1 MAGQSRTLKL
11 SILAD
16 IDNLKKNLNSGSNE
30 VESFGSKLGGFAK
43 KAGAAFAVAGA
54 AAAAYASKLAVDG
67 VKAAIEDEQAQTQ
80 LALALENATGATNAQ
95 IKATEDS
102 ILQMSLATGVAD
114 DQLRPALGRLVRSTG
129 DITKAQDLLST
140 ALDISAATGKPLEAV
155 ANSLGKAYD
164 GNTAALG
171 KLGIGL
177 DAAEL
182 KSMSFEQV
190 QGRLTDLFGGA
201 AAANA
206 DTYAGKI
213 ARVQVAFNEAQE
225 TVGTALL
232 PILDKLLGFINE
244 NALPAIQAFSAA
256 FSLTEGDGFGKV
268 ITDLGTTL
276 KKVFTPII
284 EGVKSVFDSVKT
296 AVLNSKDEFKAFWD
310 VIKFIAPLIGKAIG
324 DSLKVVGDIAEILIT
339 VFAKVLGAIKP
350 LINFAI
356 DGINLVIR
364 GLNLIKP
371 GNDIPFIKK
380 IGESGGTAG
389 FSGTLPDG
397 TSFST
402 GGAVEQTA
410 AQKAQLAASIAA
422 SEADAKVIIEGQ
434 KRGLTAEQALA
445 EAAAQKTS
453 TTATATIAAKAT
465 QAVTDIA
472 GAFDNFTSGTTTL
485 AGIMAQ
491 SNQAFAFGTSG
502 VNTNTL
508 AGIMAASSQ
517 PTVVINVNSPSII
530 DEEGFTRAIN
540 NAQNNSFFRG
550 TGGATNL
557 VGI

>member
-30 VESFGSKLGGFAK
+30 VEGFGSKLGGFAK

-324 DSLKVVGDIAEILIT
+324 DSLKVVGNIAEILIT

-364 GLNLIKP
+364 GLNLIRT
-371 GNDIPFIKK
+371 GDDIPFIKK
-380 IGESGGTAG
+380 IGEGGGPSG
-389 FSGTLPDG
+389 FSGTMPDG
-397 TSFST
+397 TSFSS
-402 GGAVEQTA
+402 GGSVEQTP
-410 AQKAQLAASIAA
+410 AQKAQLAASVAA
-422 SEADAKVIIEGQ
+422 SKADAEVIIAGQ

-445 EAAAQKTS
+445 EAAGKKSNVTAITTVAQK
-453 TTATATIAAKAT
+453 ATE
-465 QAVTDIA
+465 AVTDIA

-485 AGIMAQ
+485 AGIIA
-491 SNQAFAFGTSG
+491 SSTAGFPSGTSG

-508 AGIMAASSQ
+508 AGIMAASTQ

-530 DEEGFTRAIN
+530 DEEGFTRALN